1 MKRRILFLVIIIV
14 IIILAIYKTVDIV
27 KINGTST
34 IKMIDKKEGKD
45 LTISIIKGEQYLHK
59 FKINSFISIK
69 TPPQFAVWIEDLN
82 GNYIETLYATS
93 KIVNQSWSKAPNDST
108 PKDKI
113 KREEALPY
121 WTHKRGNNLIKADA
135 ISSATPK
142 GNSIIKTKT
151 DSKQSKYVILAE
163 FNNSTDFN
171 EYYKKDAVISTDN
184 YSGGEWGSGQP
195 AVVYST
201 TIDLNS
207 TNRVYDLKLIGHSSP
222 SGKDGKLYEDFS
234 KLTTAK
240 NIIKSITVEVKE
252 RN

>member
-1 MKRRILFLVIIIV
+1 MKRQIFFLVSMIV
-14 IIILAIYKTVDIV
+14 IIILAIYKTADIV

-45 LTISIIKGEQYLHK
+45 LTISITKGEQYLHK

-69 TPPQFAVWIEDLN
+69 TSPQFAVWIEDLN

-93 KIVNQSWSKAPNDST
+93 KIVNQSWSKAPNDSA
-108 PKDKI
+108 PKNQI

-121 WTHKRGNNLIKADA
+121 WTHKRGNNVIEADV

-142 GNSIIKTKT
+142 GNFIIKTKT
-151 DSKQSKYVILAE
+151 SDKQSKYLILAE
-163 FNNSTDFN
+163 FNSSTDFN
-171 EYYKKDAVISTDN
+171 EYYPKDAVPNMDN

-195 AVVYST
+195 ALVYST

-207 TNRVYDLKLIGHSSP
+207 TNSVYNLKLIGHSSP
-222 SGKDGKLYEDFS
+222 SGKDGNLYEDFS

-240 NIIKSITVEVKE
+240 NIIKSITIEVK
-252 RN
+252 

>member
-1 MKRRILFLVIIIV
+1 MKRRALFLVIII
-14 IIILAIYKTVDIV
+14 IIAILIIYKTIDIV

-34 IKMIDKKEGKD
+34 ITMTDKKEGKD
-45 LTISIIKGEQYLHK
+45 LTISITKGEQYLHK
-59 FKINSFISIK
+59 FKVNSFISIK

-82 GNYIETLYATS
+82 GNYVETLYATS

-108 PKDKI
+108 PKDQS

-121 WTHKRGNNLIKADA
+121 WTHKRGNNVIKADA

-151 DSKQSKYVILAE
+151 SDKQSKYVVFAE
-163 FNNSTDFN
+163 FNSSTDFN
-171 EYYKKDAVISTDN
+171 EYYPKDAVPNTDN

-195 AVVYST
+195 AVVYSA

-207 TNRVYDLKLIGHSSP
+207 TNSVYDLKLIGHSSP
-222 SGKDGKLYEDFS
+222 SGKDGNLYEDLS
-234 KLTTAK
+234 RLTTAK
-240 NIIKSITVEVKE
+240 NIIKSITAEVK
-252 RN
+252 